1 MKAEIVD
8 IQNCAGDSEDWLL
21 LLVSQEIEM
30 GSGSV
35 LDLERTEEV
44 PVFPDGLGKQQSQSM
59 GRRKE
64 WQQWELEDPES
75 CKAEEVNSIKSAV
88 VSRESAF
95 EQILFL

>member
-1 MKAEIVD
+1 MKAELVD

-30 GSGSV
+30 GLGSA

-44 PVFPDGLGKQQSQSM
+44 SVFPDGLGKQQSQSM

-64 WQQWELEDPES
+64 CQQ
-75 CKAEEVNSIKSAV
+75 
-88 VSRESAF
+88 
-95 EQILFL
+95 